1 MACTVTFVR
10 MGGVLPVFVCQWNY
24 YSFAFCDRVRLGKPR
39 VLFQKSEELAGK
51 MAEESPLISAEF
63 LAELSTEVQK
73 IELLC

>member
-1 MACTVTFVR
+1 MHCYFCSHGRGPT
-10 MGGVLPVFVCQWNY
+10 C

-39 VLFQKSEELAGK
+39 VLFQKGEELAGK

-63 LAELSTEVQK
+63 LAELSAEVQK